1 MCDFNEDGTEICHI
15 CNRTAY
21 ESLGLRHQCYL
32 DEPYFCPSND
42 YQLDVFSDEFIPA
55 SERCKATQKCQP
67 MSQCN
72 LQHLSDSDEPPLSC
86 GFDIQTGEDHFC
98 CTENSSN
105 EFDIEDHSTPQPPRF
120 YQNEKVWPCVDLTEM
135 CTKWDKKGCDP
146 NHESYEFMKY
156 TCMESCGFCKN
167 DVKYFYCIFTLNN
180 SPTDLFSI
188 LISYIL

>member
-1 MCDFNEDGTEICHI
+1 
-15 CNRTAY
+15 
-21 ESLGLRHQCYL
+21 
-32 DEPYFCPSND
+32 
-42 YQLDVFSDEFIPA
+42 
-55 SERCKATQKCQP
+55 

-120 YQNEKVWPCVDLTEM
+120 YQNEKAWPCVDLTEM

-156 TCMESCGFCKN
+156 TCMESCGICKN
-167 DVKYFYCIFTLNN
+167 DVNISTAF
-180 SPTDLFSI
+180 SPAK
-188 LISYIL
+188 